1 MKNYFSFNIPR
12 NNKISDNKDVK
23 NNIAINKYFSLEN
36 QAPNYQNDSARK
48 LKKHNSSNFNEI
60 NIFPPNNLKGE
71 QRSLENKNKSSPK
84 ANKKTNNLN
93 EDEDEVKIVDVPL
106 NFDYSYHS
114 KSDIENIIKRNKNRN
129 KSTNSNKINRVNP
142 KEISSKNKNHVL
154 SFDDKKR
161 NIDFKGK
168 TENIFYPKYNSLKY
182 NQFEDEIIEKKD
194 KKDCY
199 FNDTQNI
206 NKIKVNTSSLFRQI

>member
-1 MKNYFSFNIPR
+1 M
-12 NNKISDNKDVK
+12 
-23 NNIAINKYFSLEN
+23 
-36 QAPNYQNDSARK
+36 
-48 LKKHNSSNFNEI
+48 
-60 NIFPPNNLKGE
+60 
-71 QRSLENKNKSSPK
+71 
-84 ANKKTNNLN
+84 
-93 EDEDEVKIVDVPL
+93 
-106 NFDYSYHS
+106 
-114 KSDIENIIKRNKNRN
+114 
-129 KSTNSNKINRVNP
+129 
-142 KEISSKNKNHVL
+142 

-206 NKIKVNTSSLFRQI
+206 NKIKVNTSSKKNNHYLDKYKKLTYEIDSKKGCLAELLCNNKNIIANC